1 MFRGKGIRDWEVW
14 LWYGVSMNHMITLES
29 IVFLTFVIIV
39 IKIKMTTKIDNRKLM
54 GCCNYLNQSGSR
66 YMD

>member
-1 MFRGKGIRDWEVW
+1 MVWSKYESYDYIGID
-14 LWYGVSMNHMITLES
+14 YF
-29 IVFLTFVIIV
+29 FLTFVIIV

-54 GCCNYLNQSGSR
+54 ICCNYLNQSGSR